1 MTDYFTVGKITSAHG
16 IKGEVKVLP
25 LTNNP
30 ERFYNLY
37 YIWIFDDKKNE
48 KNKFEIES
56 VRILPNGVYLK
67 LKGIESRNDAER
79 FKGLFLKVD
88 EENTIELD
96 ENEYFIKDLL
106 HINVYADDGKYL
118 GSISDVLQTGAN
130 DVYVVKGEDREI
142 LLPAIRDVVKKVDI
156 KNRTMIVH
164 LLEGL

>member
-16 IKGEVKVLP
+16 IKGEVKVFP
-25 LTNNP
+25 LTNDP
-30 ERFYNLY
+30 ERFYNLN

-48 KNKFEIES
+48 RIKFEIES
-56 VRILPNGVYLK
+56 VRILPNGLFLK
-67 LKGIESRNDAER
+67 LKGIDSRNDAER
-79 FKGLFLKVD
+79 FKGFFLNVD
-88 EENTIELD
+88 EENTIELK

-106 HINVYADDGKYL
+106 HINVYTDDGKYL

-130 DVYVVKGEDREI
+130 DVYVVKCKDSEI
-142 LLPAIRDVVKKVDI
+142 LLPAIRDVIKEVDI